1 MTSQDVQIVGCWCK
15 HRNTNG
21 YLHKP
26 KHLVSRKCTSMSYN
40 VFSAERHGAS
50 DVITWMVQRMERK
63 WQKSHGAS
71 FVCSVLKTFFTSF
84 VYIVT
89 FQNLWF
95 PCTVVWILQ
104 GTLSDS
110 IAYWSLKRNFYS
122 LTLLHNYR
130 HTISTVLLIFIAV
143 VIL

>member
-1 MTSQDVQIVGCWCK
+1 MAIY
-15 HRNTNG
+15 TNQNIWLPENVHPCHTMHSLQKG
-21 YLHKP
+21 IELVMSLLGWFREWKGNGKRATGHLLSAVFKKP
-26 KHLVSRKCTSMSYN
+26 
-40 VFSAERHGAS
+40 
-50 DVITWMVQRMERK
+50 
-63 WQKSHGAS
+63 
-71 FVCSVLKTFFTSF
+71 FTSF

-95 PCTVVWILQ
+95 PRIVIWILQ

-130 HTISTVLLIFIAV
+130 HTILHNYRHTISTVLLIFIAV